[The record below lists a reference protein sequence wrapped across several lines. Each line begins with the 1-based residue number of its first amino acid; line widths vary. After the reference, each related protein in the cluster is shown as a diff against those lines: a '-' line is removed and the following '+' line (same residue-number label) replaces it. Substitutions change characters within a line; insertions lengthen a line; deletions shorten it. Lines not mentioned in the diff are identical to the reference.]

1 MSQEAT
7 AAARAPRPTDVVIVT
22 LLALIAAAGDVIA
35 GVAYLID
42 GPDGAPKALAYLLIL
57 VGLATAAVAALLFS
71 GSRLARTL
79 IAVFMLARI
88 GTHVWAWIA
97 IGSDAAVAAM
107 IEILIA
113 TTVLIL
119 LYSRESTAYLT
130 GMKR

>member
-7 AAARAPRPTDVVIVT
+7 AAAKAPRPSDVVIVT

-35 GVAYLID
+35 GVAYLIS
-42 GPDGAPKALAYLLIL
+42 GPEGGSKALAYVLVL

-79 IAVFMLARI
+79 IAVFMIARI
-88 GTHVWAWIA
+88 AIHIWEWIS
-97 IGSDAAVAAM
+97 IGSDAAVASM
-107 IEILIA
+107 IQILIA
-113 TTVLIL
+113 VTVLAL
-119 LYSRESTAYLT
+119 LFTRESSAYLT